1 MGRLQNTGI
10 FYWRTTTGEEV
21 DMVIETE
28 SHVLPIEIKST
39 SNPRVK
45 DAAILIAFQNEYGKK
60 SRAGLLLHNGK
71 ETIWLTPTVL
81 AVPWWKVV

>member
-1 MGRLQNTGI
+1 M
-10 FYWRTTTGEEV
+10 
-21 DMVIETE
+21 MIETE

-45 DAAILIAFQNEYGKK
+45 DAANLIAFQNEYGKK

-71 ETIWLTPTVL
+71 ETN
-81 AVPWWKVV
+81 KVDANSSCGPLVEGCLNKKNSQ